1 MNLAHVVV
9 GRQPIYNRDLIV
21 VGYELLFRSSSFR
34 DSAGIATPG
43 DEMTASV
50 FAGAISIGQRRLVG
64 DKDIFCN
71 ADRGV
76 LTGAV
81 PLLLPPERTTI
92 EVTDSTHFDAELE
105 EGCRRLIRAGYQIA
119 LDEFLWFPGA
129 ERALQLAS
137 TVKIDVRRHGVD
149 AALELAE
156 RVRPFDVRIV
166 GHKLETEAA
175 LGQCLDA
182 GFDLFQGF
190 ALARPTTISGAKL
203 EASSLGVLQIAAA
216 TMDASVDIRELERI
230 IRRDP
235 ALTVQLLEI
244 ASIGALGELRRP
256 VRSIRDAL
264 VYLGVER
271 LRSWV
276 TLLMLR
282 STRNTLADELVT
294 VLARARTCELLAGDG
309 DAAMAF
315 TVGMISAL
323 DRFLKIPAVDL
334 AQLLPLDSE
343 LLDAAFAFDGPTGRL
358 VQQVVR
364 AESAEP
370 ADAEMRTAITQAL
383 DWAVQS
389 AELLELSD
397 APVR

>member
-9 GRQPIYNRDLIV
+9 GRQPIYNRDFII
-21 VGYELLFRSSSFR
+21 VGYELLYRTPTFLN
-34 DSAGIATPG
+34 SAGPATPG

-50 FAGAISIGQRRLVG
+50 FAGALSIGLRRLVG

-76 LTGAV
+76 LSGAV
-81 PLLLPPERTTI
+81 PLLLPPERTTVEI
-92 EVTDSTHFDAELE
+92 TDATHYDIELE
-105 EGCRRLIRAGYQIA
+105 EGCRHLADAGYHIA
-119 LDEFLWFPGA
+119 LDDFRWFPGA
-129 ERALQLAS
+129 EKVLEIAS
-137 TVKIDVRRHGVD
+137 TVKIDVRRQGVEH
-149 AALELAE
+149 ALALAE

-166 GHKLETEAA
+166 GHKLETESA
-175 LGQCLDA
+175 LNKCLDA

-203 EASSLGVLQIAAA
+203 EASTLGVLQISAA
-216 TMDASVDIRELERI
+216 TLDTSVEIGELERI

-235 ALTVQLLEI
+235 ALTIQLLEI
-244 ASIGALGELRRP
+244 ASIGARGELRRP

-264 VYLGVER
+264 VYLGIER

-276 TLLMLR
+276 TLLRLR
-282 STRNTLADELVT
+282 STRNTTADELVT
-294 VLARARTCELLAGDG
+294 VLARARTCELLAGDD

-323 DRFLKIPAVDL
+323 DRFLKIPSSEL
-334 AQLLPLDSE
+334 ARLLPLDDE
-343 LLDAAFAFDGPTGRL
+343 LLDAAFAFSGPVGPL
-358 VQQVVR
+358 VQRVIR
-364 AESAEP
+364 AETADTTDP
-370 ADAEMRTAITQAL
+370 ATRLAITQAL

-389 AELLELSD
+389 AELLELGDPS
-397 APVR
+397 AR

>member
-9 GRQPIYNRDLIV
+9 GRQPIYNRDLII
-21 VGYELLFRSSSFR
+21 VGYELLFRTPSFL
-34 DSAGIATPG
+34 DSAGVTTPG

-50 FAGAISIGQRRLVG
+50 FAGAVSIGLRRLVG

-76 LTGAV
+76 LSGAV
-81 PLLLPPERTTI
+81 PLLLPPDRTTVEI
-92 EVTDSTHFDAELE
+92 TDSTHYDIELE
-105 EGCRRLIRAGYQIA
+105 EGCRRLARAGYHIA
-119 LDEFLWFPGA
+119 LDDFLWFPGA
-129 ERALQLAS
+129 EKVLQIAS
-137 TVKIDVRRHGVD
+137 TVKVDVRRHGVD
-149 AALELAE
+149 HALALAE

-175 LGQCLDA
+175 LGRCMDA

-203 EASSLGVLQIAAA
+203 EASTLGVLQISAA
-216 TMDASVDIRELERI
+216 TLDASVDIGELERI

-244 ASIGALGELRRP
+244 ASIGAPGELRKP

-282 STRNTLADELVT
+282 STRNTTADELVT
-294 VLARARTCELLAGDG
+294 VLARARTCELLAGGD

-315 TVGMISAL
+315 TVGMISGL
-323 DRFLKIPAVDL
+323 DRFLKIPPSEL
-334 AQLLPLDSE
+334 ARLLPLDDE
-343 LLDAAFAFDGPTGRL
+343 LLDAAFAYDGPTGRL
-358 VQQVVR
+358 VQRVIR
-364 AESAEP
+364 AESADV
-370 ADAEMRTAITQAL
+370 ADRETQAAITQAL
-383 DWAVQS
+383 DWAMQS
-389 AELLELSD
+389 AELLELGDRS
-397 APVR
+397 AR

>member
-21 VGYELLFRSSSFR
+21 VGYELLFRSSSFL
-34 DSAGIATPG
+34 DSAGVATPG

-50 FAGAISIGQRRLVG
+50 FAGALSIGQRRLVG

-76 LTGAV
+76 LSGAV

-92 EVTDSTHFDAELE
+92 EITDSTQYDAELE
-105 EGCRRLIRAGYQIA
+105 EGCRRLIRAGYRIA
-119 LDEFLWFPGA
+119 LDDFLWFPGA
-129 ERALQLAS
+129 ERALEIAS

-149 AALELAE
+149 HALELAE
-156 RVRPFDVRIV
+156 RVRPFEVQVV

-175 LGQCLDA
+175 LGRCLDA

-203 EASSLGVLQIAAA
+203 EASTLGVLQISAA
-216 TMDASVDIRELERI
+216 TLDASVDIRELERI
-230 IRRDP
+230 VRRDP

-244 ASIGALGELRRP
+244 ASIGAPGDLRKP
-256 VRSIRDAL
+256 MRSIRDAL

-282 STRNTLADELVT
+282 STRNTTADELVT
-294 VLARARTCELLAGDG
+294 VLARARTCELLAGEG

-323 DRFLKIPAVDL
+323 DRFLKIPAAEL
-334 AQLLPLDSE
+334 ARLLPLDNE
-343 LLDAAFAFDGPTGRL
+343 LLDAAFAFEGPAGQL
-358 VQQVVR
+358 VQRVIR
-364 AESAEP
+364 AESA
-370 ADAEMRTAITQAL
+370 DHSDSDMRKAITQAL

-397 APVR
+397 APAR